1 MGEIREEVESF
12 YMRDYVE
19 EKVTIMVITRMS
31 SVTLM
36 LNCRWRRDSLS
47 NSASPTWY
55 KNFSTL
61 FVHLEQKHIKHKD
74 KVQHNA
80 DGNNVDDS
88 ISICAQ
94 ILRFKGF
101 LPQQEGEGCQMAPKA
116 WPCGEFIKS
125 IFAFFAIVIIIS
137 VLGRYGL
144 HGQFELRP
152 VHRPSLPG
160 D

>member
-88 ISICAQ
+88 IS
-94 ILRFKGF
+94 
-101 LPQQEGEGCQMAPKA
+101 M
-116 WPCGEFIKS
+116 CG
-125 IFAFFAIVIIIS
+125 
-137 VLGRYGL
+137 
-144 HGQFELRP
+144 
-152 VHRPSLPG
+152 

>member
-19 EKVTIMVITRMS
+19 EKVTIMVINRMS

-61 FVHLEQKHIKHKD
+61 FVHLEKNIS
-74 KVQHNA
+74 
-80 DGNNVDDS
+80 S
-88 ISICAQ
+88 INTKYNTMLMEIMLMIA
-94 ILRFKGF
+94 L
-101 LPQQEGEGCQMAPKA
+101 
-116 WPCGEFIKS
+116 
-125 IFAFFAIVIIIS
+125 AF
-137 VLGRYGL
+137 
-144 HGQFELRP
+144 
-152 VHRPSLPG
+152 VHRYYALKVFSRNKRVKDVRWHPKLGHVVSS
-160 D
+160 

>member
-36 LNCRWRRDSLS
+36 LNCRWRQDSLS

-61 FVHLEQKHIKHKD
+61 FVHLEKNISSIKTKC
-74 KVQHNA
+74 NTMLMEIMLMIA
-80 DGNNVDDS
+80 
-88 ISICAQ
+88 
-94 ILRFKGF
+94 L
-101 LPQQEGEGCQMAPKA
+101 
-116 WPCGEFIKS
+116 
-125 IFAFFAIVIIIS
+125 AF
-137 VLGRYGL
+137 
-144 HGQFELRP
+144 
-152 VHRPSLPG
+152 VHRYYALKVFSRNKRVKDVRWHPKLGHVVRSKNQFLPSLPLSS
-160 D
+160 